1 MDIQSFFSTERPRQ
15 IDDIVKSMNDEFIK
29 ICDSVEAHFVSV
41 GTSINEA
48 IRATTWLPDAVKPP
62 PRAPSSRHITSKI
75 PLGYFEVSQK
85 WVSEHRAVTA
95 AIVAFVGTS
104 VFIIWRRR
112 RSQRSKRR
120 ARRGK
125 HGLKTEVVVLV
136 GSPHSSLTRSLA
148 LNLERRGFI
157 VYIPVSDPSEEH
169 HVRSE
174 SRADIRPLHLDITSV
189 SCSSYPFPFQLAP
202 QVS

>member
-1 MDIQSFFSTERPRQ
+1 MDIHSFFTAERPHQ
-15 IDDIVKSMNDEFIK
+15 LDDIVKTINDEFNRV
-29 ICDSVEAHFVSV
+29 CDSVEGHFVSV

-48 IRATTWLPDAVKPP
+48 IRATTWLPDSVKPP
-62 PRAPSSRHITSKI
+62 PRAPSSGHLHPQV
-75 PLGYFEVSQK
+75 PLGYFETCRK

-104 VFIIWRRR
+104 VFIWHRR
-112 RSQRSKRR
+112 RSYRSKRR

-125 HGLKTEVVVLV
+125 NGIRTEVIVLA

-169 HVRSE
+169 RVRSE
-174 SRADIRPLHLDITSV
+174 SKADIRPLHLDITSV
-189 SCSSYPFPFQLAP
+189 RYSPSLYRLCLLRQYS
-202 QVS
+202 

>member
-1 MDIQSFFSTERPRQ
+1 MQSFYSTERSRQ
-15 IDDIVKSMNDEFIK
+15 ADDIVKAMNDEFIK
-29 ICDSVEAHFVSV
+29 VYDSVEAHLISV

-48 IRATTWLPDAVKPP
+48 IRATTWLPDAIKPP
-62 PRAPSSRHITSKI
+62 PRAPPSRHII
-75 PLGYFEVSQK
+75 PEIPMGYLEASQK
-85 WVSEHRAVTA
+85 WVSEHQAMTA

-104 VFIIWRRR
+104 VFIVWRRR
-112 RSQRSKRR
+112 RSQRPKRR

-125 HGLKTEVVVLV
+125 HGLRTEVVVLA

-189 SCSSYPFPFQLAP
+189 RSILCPFPFQPAL
-202 QVS
+202 QNS